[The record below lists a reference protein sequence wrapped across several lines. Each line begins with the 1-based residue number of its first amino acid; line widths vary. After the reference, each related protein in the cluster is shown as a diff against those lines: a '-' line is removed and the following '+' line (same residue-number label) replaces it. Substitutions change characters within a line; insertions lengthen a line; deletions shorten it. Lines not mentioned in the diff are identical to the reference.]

1 MKCSILIFS
10 NLWLDLETFEASTFI
25 RRKVAT
31 TKSNKKVQ
39 NIFWLVVDNSENKSK
54 EGMHNIFAATKTK
67 TTKSLKLVNYILG
80 NKYSE
85 WNVVQNNSV
94 KPVIKIR
101 KSYRGT
107 SSFNVKMPII
117 CTILVLLLMSPKIPI
132 MSSINLVLSNSV

>member
-10 NLWLDLETFEASTFI
+10 NLWLDLETFKASTFI

-31 TKSNKKVQ
+31 TKSKKKV
-39 NIFWLVVDNSENKSK
+39 VVDNSENKSK
-54 EGMHNIFAATKTK
+54 EGMHDIFAATKTK
-67 TTKSLKLVNYILG
+67 TTKSLKVVNYILG

>member
-1 MKCSILIFS
+1 M
-10 NLWLDLETFEASTFI
+10 
-25 RRKVAT
+25 
-31 TKSNKKVQ
+31 
-39 NIFWLVVDNSENKSK
+39 VVDNSENKAK
-54 EGMHNIFAATKTK
+54 EGMHDIFAATKTK
-67 TTKSLKLVNYILG
+67 TTESLKVVNYILG

-117 CTILVLLLMSPKIPI
+117 CTILLLLLMSPKIPI